1 MFSGN
6 LQSNTYRGVG
16 MGVHFVKSD
25 YRFTYFDGCHEKHIF
40 DFIQYTDNA
49 AIQTVHEL
57 FLNTEV
63 TPVSL
68 YNIAKGIIV
77 FDENS

>member
-1 MFSGN
+1 
-6 LQSNTYRGVG
+6 

-49 AIQTVHEL
+49 AIRTVDEM
-57 FLNTEV
+57 FCGTDV
-63 TPVSL
+63 VPVSL
-68 YNIAKGIIV
+68 YNNTNGIV
-77 FDENS
+77 VLDENSRLCEGCAFYV